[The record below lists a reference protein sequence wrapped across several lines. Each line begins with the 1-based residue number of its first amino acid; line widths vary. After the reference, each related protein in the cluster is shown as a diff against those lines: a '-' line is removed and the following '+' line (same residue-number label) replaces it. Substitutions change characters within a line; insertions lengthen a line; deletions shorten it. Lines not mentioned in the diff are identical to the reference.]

1 MPERHGAHPAAI
13 RCREWFAVSS
23 REQASGSGSN
33 SSFRIRATAIVR
45 VLGVGSNE
53 LGATPF
59 EGQIEQPTRS

>member
-1 MPERHGAHPAAI
+1 M
-13 RCREWFAVSS
+13 SS